1 MGTTTKAIARVAGV
15 SEGLIFSM
23 FDSKTDVFFEATAL
37 QSKLG
42 YQANLDFVMSLNEK
56 HGTGIGNAI
65 LIREWLSPRLSKFRA
80 ALLEE
85 IRITWHNVD
94 LWRRIQNVKQELVSD
109 VRLAGKK
116 ASLTPLERA
125 VQTMADA
132 VGAEDELVNNAGI
145 IQEKPFLDTTE
156 ADWDRMLGIDL
167 KSVFLTSRAV
177 LPGMVARGSGVIVNL
192 ASDLGILGRE
202 NYAPYCA
209 AKAGVIGL
217 TRSLAREFAPHGIR
231 VNAIA
236 PGPVNTAMV
245 SLQHMSA
252 EWMEKELAIPQHRVA
267 EPEEIAATALF
278 LASDLSRFYCGQVLG
293 PNGGSAMP

>member
-1 MGTTTKAIARVAGV
+1 MSVPISLQGK
-15 SEGLIFSM
+15 
-23 FDSKTDVFFEATAL
+23 TAL
-37 QSKLG
+37 VTG
-42 YQANLDFVMSLNEK
+42 AA
-56 HGTGIGNAI
+56 TGIGRAI
-65 LIREWLSPRLSKFRA
+65 ALMLARA
-80 ALLEE
+80 GARVVVNHLHQPE
-85 IRITWHNVD
+85 
-94 LWRRIQNVKQELVSD
+94 
-109 VRLAGKK
+109 
-116 ASLTPLERA
+116 ASRA
-125 VQTMADA
+125 VVSAIVDAGGDAFAIDADVA
-132 VGAEDELVNNAGI
+132 RATEVQRLMDEAGEVHILVNNAGI

-156 ADWDRMLGIDL
+156 DDWDRMLAVDL
-167 KSVFLTSRAV
+167 KAAFLTSRAV

-202 NYAPYCA
+202 MYAPYCA

-245 SLQHMSA
+245 SLENMSP

-293 PNGGSAMP
+293 PNGGSVMP

>member
-1 MGTTTKAIARVAGV
+1 MNLMSLQGRRALVTGAATGIGR
-15 SEGLIFSM
+15 
-23 FDSKTDVFFEATAL
+23 ATAL
-37 QSKLG
+37 MLA
-42 YQANLDFVMSLNEK
+42 QAGAHLVVNHLRQAEAAQAVVQ
-56 HGTGIGNAI
+56 AI
-65 LIREWLSPRLSKFRA
+65 EAAGGQATAIEADVSVAGDVERLVA
-80 ALLEE
+80 
-85 IRITWHNVD
+85 
-94 LWRRIQNVKQELVSD
+94 Q
-109 VRLAGKK
+109 AG
-116 ASLTPLERA
+116 E
-125 VQTMADA
+125 VHI
-132 VGAEDELVNNAGI
+132 LVNNAGI

-245 SLQHMSA
+245 SLEHMSA

>member
-1 MGTTTKAIARVAGV
+1 MNALSLQGRTALVTGAATGIGR
-15 SEGLIFSM
+15 
-23 FDSKTDVFFEATAL
+23 ATAL
-37 QSKLG
+37 MFAQAGARVVVNHLGQSEAA
-42 YQANLDFVMSLNEK
+42 QAVVQ
-56 HGTGIGNAI
+56 AI
-65 LIREWLSPRLSKFRA
+65 HSGGGEAFAIDADVSRATDVQRLVA
-80 ALLEE
+80 QAG
-85 IRITWHNVD
+85 
-94 LWRRIQNVKQELVSD
+94 ELH
-109 VRLAGKK
+109 L
-116 ASLTPLERA
+116 
-125 VQTMADA
+125 
-132 VGAEDELVNNAGI
+132 LVNNAGI

-156 ADWDRMLGIDL
+156 ADWDRLLGADL

-177 LPGMVARGSGVIVNL
+177 LPGMVARGNGVIVNL

-202 NYAPYCA
+202 RYAPYCA

-245 SLQHMSA
+245 SLDHMSP
-252 EWMEKELAIPQHRVA
+252 EWLEKELAIPQHRVA

-293 PNGGSAMP
+293 PNGGSVMP